1 MPQHA
6 SAKKRIKTSE
16 RDRARNRSV
25 KSHIRHAVQELQKDL
40 SGDDVD
46 ARLRKAHSVL
56 DKAAKKGVIAKQTA
70 ARRKARMS
78 RAVNRSSS
86 SS

>member
-6 SAKKRIKTSE
+6 SAKKRIKTNE

-25 KSHIRHAVQELQKDL
+25 KSNIRRAVQELQKDL

-46 ARLRKAHSVL
+46 ARLRTVHSAL
-56 DKAAKKGVIAKQTA
+56 DKAAKKGVIPQGTA

-78 RAVNRSSS
+78 RAVNRGQAS
-86 SS
+86 